1 MRGERHH
8 GGQGHRG
15 DRLAEQIREEVSQ
28 IVGYELRDERVGFA
42 TVTDVRM
49 MPDLSSARVYVSLLG
64 DAAEQTSGLAALNRA
79 AGYVRKQLA
88 PRIRTKRVPALIF
101 ELDDLLERGSRIENL
116 LKEDEDK
123 PAAPSEPPAK

>member
-1 MRGERHH
+1 MRGERHS
-8 GGQGHRG
+8 GGHGHRN

-49 MPDLSSARVYVSLLG
+49 MPDLSSVRVFVSILG
-64 DAAEQTSGLAALNRA
+64 DKAERIEGLAALDRA
-79 AGYVRKQLA
+79 AGYVRKLLA

-101 ELDDLLERGSRIENL
+101 ELDDLLERGSRIETI

-123 PAAPSEPPAK
+123 PRPPSEPPAD